1 MEASGLVE
9 TPFVR
14 SVEIRLVSDP
24 AERRQANSVN
34 ARPIARECACTHT
47 TTRRVAQPV
56 VRDLSDGD
64 GPTTPRRRDL
74 VTRIARTTMSDLEV
88 SPIDSVMPLA
98 MAVERAQ
105 VEAAPT
111 RLLGWI

>member
-1 MEASGLVE
+1 
-9 TPFVR
+9 
-14 SVEIRLVSDP
+14 
-24 AERRQANSVN
+24 
-34 ARPIARECACTHT
+34 
-47 TTRRVAQPV
+47 
-56 VRDLSDGD
+56 
-64 GPTTPRRRDL
+64 
-74 VTRIARTTMSDLEV
+74 MSDLEV